1 MDHITKLYQNR
12 VKVLQEEVNRL
23 EGLLEAV
30 VAAPPI
36 KMRQGVKNEAA
47 ANAKAEAEAEASAK
61 AAADAEIKKTEE
73 AKKDIEERPI
83 LGRISKAHDDIVS
96 GYYGLAADINKSPY
110 FDIAK
115 TLGVGAGIYGLL
127 TPRWSINPENA
138 GKMTSIFSDQA
149 VDQRTGEPVQGIF
162 KKKPELLGRGWLARS
177 INDARNEKR
186 LEKVAQERAAA
197 EAAVIAKE
205 EAEKIALAAANAA
218 KEAKLERTQ
227 KNVIRTIAGNIKP
240 GQLGPNGELLRDPNL
255 AIGQEGSM
263 LDAGRDYTANLTKA
277 RTEVESGVKGGR
289 LTAGAE
295 KMIRTKQAKVLKSIG
310 TITPED
316 VEMALQ
322 GAKDVAMTG
331 REVAGKVGRAATR
344 PLPGSSS
351 ALATGLVQAGVGLA
365 GELAGEYLV
374 KPAAEKIGLTD
385 LLAKGISAVVPNSVL
400 AAGNSPAEDER
411 ADEEISNNLRRM
423 GIKSGRLTGPMGI
436 DIGKK

>member
-12 VKVLQEEVNRL
+12 AKVLQEEVNRL

-36 KMRQGVKNEAA
+36 KMRQGVKNEAD
-47 ANAKAEAEAEASAK
+47 ANAKEEAEAEAAAK
-61 AAADAEIKKTEE
+61 AAADAEIKKIEK
-73 AKKDIEERPI
+73 ARKDIEERPI
-83 LGRISKAHDDIVS
+83 LGRISKAHDDIVN

-115 TLGVGAGIYGLL
+115 KLGVGAGIYGLL

-149 VDQRTGEPVQGIF
+149 VDQLTGEPVKGIF

-186 LEKVAQERAAA
+186 LEKVAQQRTAA
-197 EAAVIAKE
+197 EAA
-205 EAEKIALAAANAA
+205 EAARKAAE
-218 KEAKLERTQ
+218 EAKLTRTQ
-227 KNVIRTIAGNIKP
+227 KTEIIKNAGNIKP
-240 GQLGPNGELLRDPNL
+240 GDIGPSGELLRDPNL
-255 AIGQEGSM
+255 QIGEKGSM
-263 LDAGRDYTANLTKA
+263 LDAGRDLVRERVKSA
-277 RTEVESGVKGGR
+277 TETQSGVKGGR
-289 LTAGAE
+289 LTADAE
-295 KMIRTKQAKVLKSIG
+295 KMLRTRQADVLKSIG

-316 VEMALQ
+316 IEMAMQ

-351 ALATGLVQAGVGLA
+351 ALATGLVQGGVGLA

>member
-12 VKVLQEEVNRL
+12 AKVLQEEVNRL
-23 EGLLEAV
+23 EALLEAM

-36 KMRQGVKNEAA
+36 KMSQRTRNED
-47 ANAKAEAEAEASAK
+47 ASNAK

-73 AKKDIEERPI
+73 ARKDIEERPI

-96 GYYGLAADINKSPY
+96 GLYSGIANLKKNAY
-110 FDIAK
+110 FDIA
-115 TLGVGAGIYGLL
+115 TTYGLPAVGIWGLL
-127 TPRWSINPENA
+127 TPRWSVDPKNA
-138 GKMTSIFSDQA
+138 GKMTSIFKDQA
-149 VDQRTGEPVQGIF
+149 INQITGEPVQGMF
-162 KKKPELLGRGWLARS
+162 KKSAEFGGRGWLARL
-177 INDARNEKR
+177 ITDARNEKR
-186 LEKVAQERAAA
+186 LEKVVQQRTAAEVA
-197 EAAVIAKE
+197 EAARKA
-205 EAEKIALAAANAA
+205 AE
-218 KEAKLERTQ
+218 EAKLTRTQ
-227 KNVIRTIAGNIKP
+227 KTEIIKNAGNIKP

-263 LDAGRDYTANLTKA
+263 LDAGRDLVRERVKSS
-277 RTEVESGVKGGR
+277 TESLSGVKGGR
-289 LTAGAE
+289 LTTDAE
-295 KMIRTKQAKVLKSIG
+295 KMLRTKQAKVLKSIG